1 MRLRTLPTVLI
12 AATVLTGCGS
22 SSDELAG
29 SQEAAAAESRAVV
42 HAMGE
47 TEVPADPQR
56 VVVLDT
62 PHLDSALSLDV
73 TPVGSVQS
81 DVEGLPDYVADRA
94 EGIEIVG
101 TIEEPDLEAVAAL
114 EPDLILSSKVR
125 HEEIYDRLSQIAPTV
140 FTDYEK
146 GWKDIFTVTADALDK
161 AEEGEQALTEYT
173 ERAEQVGEQVGSEGR
188 TASMVRFLPDETR
201 IYGPGTFSGGILTDV
216 GFELPELEYDE
227 YSMAYISPEQI
238 EQADADVLFATSY
251 GDPAATTRGA
261 VTGLWNN
268 LKAVG
273 SGCQFFVEDDEWM
286 LAIGPIGAGIVLDQI
301 ETSLTEQDCA

>member
-12 AATVLTGCGS
+12 AATVLTGCAS
-22 SSDELAG
+22 SSEELTE
-29 SQEAAAAESRAVV
+29 SEAAPAEPRTVV

-81 DVEGLPDYVADRA
+81 DVEGLPHYVADRA
-94 EGIEIVG
+94 EDIAIVG

-114 EPDLILSSKVR
+114 EPDLILSSTVR

-140 FTDYEK
+140 FTHYEK

-161 AEEGEQALTEYT
+161 AEEGEQALAEYT
-173 ERAEQVGEQVGSEGR
+173 DRAEQVGGQVGTEGVK
-188 TASMVRFLPDETR
+188 ASMVRFLPDETR
-201 IYGPGTFSGGILTDV
+201 IYGPGTFSGSILTDV
-216 GFELPELEYDE
+216 GFELPQLEYDE

-251 GDPAATTRGA
+251 GDPAATTKGA
-261 VTGLWNN
+261 VTALWNN
-268 LKAVG
+268 LGAVG

-301 ETSLTEQDCA
+301 ESSLAEKDCG

>member
-1 MRLRTLPTVLI
+1 MRLRTLPAVLI
-12 AATVLTGCGS
+12 ATAVLTGCAS
-22 SSDELAG
+22 SSDELPE
-29 SQEAAAAESRAVV
+29 SEAAPAEPRTVV

-81 DVEGLPDYVADRA
+81 DVERLPDYVADRA
-94 EGIEIVG
+94 EGIEVVG

-146 GWKDIFTVTADALDK
+146 GWK
-161 AEEGEQALTEYT
+161 GMQ
-173 ERAEQVGEQVGSEGR
+173 
-188 TASMVRFLPDETR
+188 ASMVRFLPGETR
-201 IYGPGTFSGGILTDV
+201 IYGPGTFSGSILTDV
-216 GFELPELEYDE
+216 GFELPQLGYDE

-238 EQADADVLFATSY
+238 EQADAEVLFATSY
-251 GDPAATTRGA
+251 GDPEATTKGA
-261 VTGLWNN
+261 LTALWNN
-268 LKAVG
+268 LEAVG
-273 SGCQFFVEDDEWM
+273 NGCQFFVEDDEWM
-286 LAIGPIGAGIVLDQI
+286 LTIGPIGAGIVLDQI
-301 ETSLTEQDCA
+301 ESFLAEKDCA

>member
-1 MRLRTLPTVLI
+1 MRLRALPTVLI
-12 AATVLTGCGS
+12 AATVLTGCAS
-22 SSDELAG
+22 SSDELTG
-29 SQEAAAAESRAVV
+29 SGAAAAELRTVA

-81 DVEGLPDYVADRA
+81 DLEGLPDYVADRA

-114 EPDLILSSKVR
+114 KPDLILSSKVR

-161 AEEGEQALTEYT
+161 TEEGEQALTDYT
-173 ERAEQVGEQVGSEGR
+173 ERAEKVGEQIGTEGMK
-188 TASMVRFLPDETR
+188 ASMVRFLPDETR
-201 IYGPGTFSGGILTDV
+201 IYGPGTFSGSILTDV
-216 GFELPELEYDE
+216 GFELPQLKFDE

-238 EQADADVLFATSY
+238 ELADADVLFATSY
-251 GDPAATTRGA
+251 GDAAATTKGA
-261 VTGLWNN
+261 VTALWNN
-268 LKAVG
+268 LDAVS

-301 ETSLTEQDCA
+301 ESSLAGKDCG